1 METPMSRLCSEFAK
15 VGTTR
20 TPHAP
25 NNLART
31 SSHSNIRAFAFAR
44 LGAVPSS
51 AMVYFPLLRWTS
63 CCLGCGKLSMTPVNE
78 ASVLGLTV
86 YFPGSRYTLKLPDLS
101 VLNVMDSPFEFRAV
115 NVPFRMGFSSAP
127 KMRPDTMSADA
138 GKENHI
144 EPAMASAIIAHVIR
158 LSLGKRCVCDMIR
171 SYPARCCSSSYAL
184 LVRITSSVI
193 LREANFKLKA
203 TAPLQSRDSTFSAAC

>member
-1 METPMSRLCSEFAK
+1 
-15 VGTTR
+15 
-20 TPHAP
+20 
-25 NNLART
+25 
-31 SSHSNIRAFAFAR
+31 
-44 LGAVPSS
+44 
-51 AMVYFPLLRWTS
+51 
-63 CCLGCGKLSMTPVNE
+63 MTPVNE
-78 ASVLGLTV
+78 ASALGLTV